1 MRTNRWIAMVAIALI
16 ACFAFTIP
24 TRSAIADDTWLVAA
38 ELKADP
44 MAPIVA
50 SIPETAP
57 NPLTFVRPTP
67 VDSGDWLVAANFEP
81 TDRSEHFFHQ
91 DLRPTGSSLELLCR
105 SYSYPEAYES
115 SQRNGRTII
124 VCVDQTYG
132 TISREQKRAES
143 EGKLFA
149 AVRPTGT
156 NPRMVAGVHEVN
168 AQATAQQ
175 AATTSA
181 YECLNGQCRRRR

>member
-1 MRTNRWIAMVAIALI
+1 MRTNRWIAMVAIAAF
-16 ACFAFTIP
+16 ACLALSIP
-24 TRSAIADDTWLVAA
+24 TQRVLADDTWLVAA

-67 VDSGDWLVAANFEP
+67 VDPGDWVVAANFEP
-81 TDRSEHFFHQ
+81 TDRSENFFHQ
-91 DLRPTGSSLELLCR
+91 DLRPTGASLDLLCR
-105 SYSYPEAYES
+105 SYPYPEAYES
-115 SQRNGRTII
+115 SRRDGRPII

-149 AVRPTGT
+149 VVRPDRT
-156 NPRMVAGVHEVN
+156 NPRMLAGVHEVN

-175 AATTSA
+175 TATTNA
-181 YECLNGQCRRRR
+181 YECLNGRCRRR